1 MRKKPVL
8 LTVTGVAMH
17 RGEEDDAM
25 RLTTVGTLSGSRNKW
40 KLKYEE
46 RQSDSDEKHQITM
59 TLDDGIVTM
68 RRDGAYGTNMVFQ
81 KGRRYESSYR
91 TPFGTFDMGIFP
103 SRVDYYVNEGGRGE
117 ISLKYQLD
125 IQGQFTSVHHLR
137 IDFAAS
143 QHDAV

>member
-68 RRDGAYGTNMVFQ
+68 RRDGAYGTNMVF
-81 KGRRYESSYR
+81 
-91 TPFGTFDMGIFP
+91 
-103 SRVDYYVNEGGRGE
+103 EGPPLR
-117 ISLKYQLD
+117 KQLPHALWH
-125 IQGQFTSVHHLR
+125 V
-137 IDFAAS
+137 
-143 QHDAV
+143 

>member
-103 SRVDYYVNEGGRGE
+103 SRVDYYVNEGGQGE

-137 IDFAAS
+137 IDFAAN

>member
-68 RRDGAYGTNMVFQ
+68 RRDGTYGTNMVFQ

-103 SRVDYYVNEGGRGE
+103 SRVDYYVNEGGQGE

-125 IQGQFTSVHHLR
+125 IQGQFASVHHLR

>member
-103 SRVDYYVNEGGRGE
+103 SRVDYYVNEGGQGE

-143 QHDAV
+143 QHDTV